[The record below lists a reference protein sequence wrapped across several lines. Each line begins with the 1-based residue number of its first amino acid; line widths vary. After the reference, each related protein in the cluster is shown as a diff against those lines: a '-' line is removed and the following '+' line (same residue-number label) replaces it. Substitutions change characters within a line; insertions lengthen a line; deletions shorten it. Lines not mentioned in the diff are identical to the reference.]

1 MDFTIT
7 LTAGSSLQ
15 AGPFNVTIT
24 DTSNSTRTYA
34 TGITR
39 AVLASGYWMG
49 GLTNTDKTIT
59 ATSTG
64 SCTTSAS
71 IDIAA
76 ATGAAT
82 SNINGN
88 YNVSPGVLTATGTIT
103 VVGSPAVLKLAGF
116 GGASNGSSSSY
127 ATVTVTGTGGTSS
140 PSPNSIN
147 KTIAAYTSV
156 SCAASSTTMA
166 LPVGTYYYSIVGTF
180 NGSSGNNMYLCL
192 DTPVI

>member
-7 LTAGSSLQ
+7 LNAGSSLQ
-15 AGPFNVTIT
+15 AGPFDITIT
-24 DTSNSTRTYA
+24 NTSNVSRTYA

-64 SCTTSAS
+64 TCTTSAS
-71 IDIAA
+71 IDISS
-76 ATGAAT
+76 ATGAST
-82 SNINGN
+82 SSINGN
-88 YNVSPGVLTATGTIT
+88 YTVSPSVTSATGTIT
-103 VVGSPAVLKLAGF
+103 VVGSATTLRLAGF
-116 GGASNGSSSSY
+116 GGATSGGNSS
-127 ATVTVTGTGGTSS
+127 ATVTVTGTGGTSN

-147 KTIAAYTSV
+147 KTIGAYTSV
-156 SCAASSTTMA
+156 SCLASSTTMA

-180 NGSSGNNMYLCL
+180 IGAAGHNMYLCL
-192 DTPVI
+192 DASV